1 MSYHSSCSFDDSAPQ
16 CTDSGQVRASSQPTT
31 SCRACLPALLV
42 KVDRMAIV
50 VSRLLGTVCRSGGG
64 HLVRAHGRRHVRVL
78 RILDD
83 VSTGGWR
90 GYFTDLLVV
99 LEGTRWCVH
108 HSGRAER
115 RATVRGAEC
124 RASRGTRKGRP
135 VLRES
140 VRRPPGRTATER
152 PLAAGP
158 PDAAHFDRATRDV
171 WVGQVSIEHLCRR
184 EG

>member
-1 MSYHSSCSFDDSAPQ
+1 MTAHHSAQ
-16 CTDSGQVRASSQPTT
+16 TAGQVRASSQPTT

-64 HLVRAHGRRHVRVL
+64 HLVRAHGRQHVRVL

-108 HSGRAER
+108 HGGRAER
-115 RATVRGAEC
+115 RATVRGAER

-135 VLRES
+135 MLREG

-158 PDAAHFDRATRDV
+158 PDAAHRTSTEPHGTSGSARLALST
-171 WVGQVSIEHLCRR
+171 CA
-184 EG
+184 EGRGELAWKF